1 MPDYT
6 AQIVFEE
13 GRDDP
18 NLEYIMWL
26 KKKRSQECTK

>member
-1 MPDYT
+1 MPDWT

-13 GRDDP
+13 GQDDP

-26 KKKRSQECTK
+26 KKKRRQDNA